1 MDPRGE
7 LLFSWHGG
15 PAVRQEEL
23 AAMPHGRGRLIWSR
37 NEKSVKVS
45 LTLQE
50 RGKGRNKEK
59 KRKRLVGIV
68 VAKWK
73 FIGREERFRDETIA
87 EEAYELLTNW
97 DFESLIGF
105 AGLRFDEDDK
115 PEAKVEEK
123 LFCPYVPYIRDMAE
137 ESLRQIS

>member
-15 PAVRQEEL
+15 PVVRQEEL
-23 AAMPHGRGRLIWSR
+23 AAMLHGRGRLIWSR

-59 KRKRLVGIV
+59 KRKRLVVIV
-68 VAKWK
+68 AAKWK
-73 FIGREERFRDETIA
+73 FIGREERFRDKKGFET
-87 EEAYELLTNW
+87 
-97 DFESLIGF
+97 
-105 AGLRFDEDDK
+105 K
-115 PEAKVEEK
+115 P
-123 LFCPYVPYIRDMAE
+123 
-137 ESLRQIS
+137 

>member
-1 MDPRGE
+1 MGLRGE
-7 LLFSWHGG
+7 LLSSWHGG

-59 KRKRLVGIV
+59 KRKRLVVIV

-105 AGLRFDEDDK
+105 VGLHFDEDDK
-115 PEAKVEEK
+115 PEAKGRGET
-123 LFCPYVPYIRDMAE
+123 LLP
-137 ESLRQIS
+137 LRTLH